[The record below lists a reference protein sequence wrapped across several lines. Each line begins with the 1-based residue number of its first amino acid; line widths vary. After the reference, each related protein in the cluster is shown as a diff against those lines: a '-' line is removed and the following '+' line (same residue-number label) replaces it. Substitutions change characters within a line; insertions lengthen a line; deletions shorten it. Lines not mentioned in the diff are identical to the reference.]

1 MQIDFIVWRY
11 QTGNI
16 SDNTC
21 KSCLKQCIKMLK
33 EVQLMGQSCIKSAKS
48 IRLCTIV
55 PCDGFDNMIC
65 NDFATIGIR
74 TCFGEDC
81 NNCGLSVCVIKIMS
95 YIVLI

>member
-21 KSCLKQCIKMLK
+21 KSCLKQCIKMLE
-33 EVQLMGQSCIKSAKS
+33 EVKLMGQSCIKSAKS

-55 PCDGFDNMIC
+55 PCDGFDNMIM
-65 NDFATIGIR
+65 I
-74 TCFGEDC
+74 
-81 NNCGLSVCVIKIMS
+81 LQQ
-95 YIVLI
+95 